1 MSSDDRDQRATLVT
15 AQVAAYVPAA
25 AGNTQACLVIIYGG
39 ELGRRIPLGFEAI
52 ECGRSEKVAI
62 PIDDDAASRRHARIR
77 RMGDTFVV
85 TDLGSTNGTYVN
97 DTLVHERP
105 LVDGDQIKIGRTI
118 FKFIQGSDIELLYHE
133 QIYRVMTYDG
143 LTQVCNRR
151 TFDATLERE
160 MSRAKRYARLISL
173 VLFDIDHFKDHA
185 HHLVVAR
192 LARAHFT
199 VRRVRR
205 HPRRVA
211 HHRREHAGH
220 LPEFL
225 LRAPE
230 AAHSEHRQLH
240 PEERRRER
248 RLQHEVPIGHRHPL
262 AAAGE
267 GLARRRQLELLR
279 REIGPHGPRS
289 CPLACLLA
297 SSARTGPPRFSVDA
311 PCRGLYAGACVLFS
325 ALSRWLV

>member
-25 AGNTQACLVIIYGG
+25 AGNTHACLVIIYGG

-133 QIYRVMTYDG
+133 QIYQVMTYDG

-151 TFDATLERE
+151 KFDQTLEGE
-160 MSRAKRYARLISL
+160 LNRAKRYARVLSL
-173 VLFDIDHFKDHA
+173 LLFDIDHFKRVNDA
-185 HHLVVAR
+185 HGHVAGDAVLRQVAAVVAGN
-192 LARAHFT
+192 
-199 VRRVRR
+199 VRREDMV
-205 HPRRVA
+205 
-211 HHRREHAGH
+211 
-220 LPEFL
+220 
-225 LRAPE
+225 
-230 AAHSEHRQLH
+230 
-240 PEERRRER
+240 
-248 RLQHEVPIGHRHPL
+248 
-262 AAAGE
+262 
-267 GLARRRQLELLR
+267 
-279 REIGPHGPRS
+279 
-289 CPLACLLA
+289 
-297 SSARTGPPRFSVDA
+297 ARTGGEEFAVLAPEVPLANAVNLAEKLRVLIEVT
-311 PCRGLYAGACVLFS
+311 PCRFEGNEIPVTASFGVAAFSGEPDMTTAELYRAADERLYAAKNSGRNRVVS
-325 ALSRWLV
+325 A